1 MHAAQDSSG
10 QLRLGELLRAD
21 LAANRGNPKGRLV
34 LTSFRVAAAVRGSG
48 RPPLWAIPV
57 LVLHRLLVD
66 WVLGVELPPSV
77 VAGPGLRIWHGTG
90 LVVHANTRLGADVTL
105 RHNTTLG
112 AKGEAH
118 DAPAPVIGD
127 RVDIGAGAIVLG
139 PVNVGDDAVI
149 GAGAVVVDDVP
160 AGATVVG
167 NPARVLSP

>member
-1 MHAAQDSSG
+1 MSG
-10 QLRLGELLRAD
+10 QLGFGALLRAD
-21 LAANRGNPKGRLV
+21 LAANRGNAKGRLV
-34 LTSFRVAAAVRGSG
+34 VTSYRAAAAVRGTG
-48 RPPLWAIPV
+48 RPPLWALPV
-57 LVLHRLLVD
+57 LAIHRLLVD

-90 LVVHANTRLGADVTL
+90 LVVHANVRLGSDVTL

-127 RVDIGAGAIVLG
+127 RVDVGAGAIVLG
-139 PVNVGDDAVI
+139 AVTVGDDAVV

-167 NPARVLSP
+167 NPARVLSR

>member
-1 MHAAQDSSG
+1 VPI
-10 QLRLGELLRAD
+10 
-21 LAANRGNPKGRLV
+21 LAV
-34 LTSFRVAAAVRGSG
+34 YRVV
-48 RPPLWAIPV
+48 
-57 LVLHRLLVD
+57 VD

-90 LVVHANTRLGADVTL
+90 LVVHANVRLGADVTL

-127 RVDIGAGAIVLG
+127 RVDVGAGAIVLG
-139 PVNVGDDAVI
+139 DLTVGDDAVV

-167 NPARVLSP
+167 NPARVLVR